1 MRVKL
6 STSSAMFFAMTV
18 SAAYQLEPN
27 LTKALI
33 FGLIE
38 TAVFALG
45 LFAIEKATQKFTD

>member
-1 MRVKL
+1 
-6 STSSAMFFAMTV
+6 MFFAMTV